1 MTSMEITLPDPLKR
15 FVEEQVSKGE
25 YATVSEYL
33 GALIREAQRR
43 ADHHELEAM
52 LLAGLQSPTSEMTAA
67 EWSALRAR
75 VLSRSPELQG
85 QE

>member
-1 MTSMEITLPDPLKR
+1 MTSMEITLPEPLKL

-43 ADHHELEAM
+43 ADQHGLEAK